1 MNNHENEKK
10 PASGQVE
17 PWKGQERKTPPSNR
31 LVPQLKDCF
40 AILGLLFT
48 LAILSYFLFGDI
60 QIGKL
65 SIGHNILLGYYISY
79 GA

>member
-1 MNNHENEKK
+1 MNNFEKK
-10 PASGQVE
+10 AVSEQVE
-17 PWKGQERKTPPSNR
+17 PWKGQEPETPPSNR
-31 LVPQLKDCF
+31 LIPQLKDCF

-48 LAILSYFLFGDI
+48 LAILSCFLFGDI

-65 SIGHNILLGYYISY
+65 SIGHNILLGYYIRY

>member
-1 MNNHENEKK
+1 MNNFEKK
-10 PASGQVE
+10 AVSEQVE
-17 PWKGQERKTPPSNR
+17 PWKGQEPETPPSNR
-31 LVPQLKDCF
+31 LIPQLKDCF

-48 LAILSYFLFGDI
+48 LAILSCFLFGDI

-65 SIGHNILLGYYISY
+65 SIGNNILLGYYIRY